1 MPQKFRRPLGNSL
14 LDTLD
19 HDTYERLR
27 PDLEPISFSLGEVI
41 YEPGTRVKQ
50 VYFPTTSHVSLLYTM
65 LDGATAAMGMVG
77 KEGMVGIS
85 LFMGAENTS
94 NRAVVQ
100 GSGKALRLRGQAML
114 NEFRSCGQFQR
125 LLLRYTHSLLTQIS
139 QTAVCNRL
147 HPVEQRL
154 CRWLLMVR
162 DRTESDDLQMTQEFI
177 ANMLGVR
184 REGVTHAAHGLQK
197 AGLIRYVRG
206 HIKVLDREG
215 LEAGVCECYEVV
227 RGA

>member
-100 GSGKALRLRGQAML
+100 GSGKALRLRGQSML

>member
-50 VYFPTTSHVSLLYTM
+50 VYFPTT
-65 LDGATAAMGMVG
+65 
-77 KEGMVGIS
+77 
-85 LFMGAENTS
+85 
-94 NRAVVQ
+94 
-100 GSGKALRLRGQAML
+100 L

>member
-1 MPQKFRRPLGNSL
+1 MPQNLLRPFGNSL
-14 LDTLD
+14 LDALG
-19 HDTYERLR
+19 HDSYGRLR
-27 PDLEPISFSLGEVI
+27 PDLEPVFFSLGEVV
-41 YEPGTRVKQ
+41 YEPGTKITK

-65 LDGATAAMGMVG
+65 LDGATAAMGVVG
-77 KEGMVGIS
+77 KEGMVGS
-85 LFMGAENTS
+85 LLFMGAENTS

-184 REGVTHAAHGLQK
+184 REGVTHAA
-197 AGLIRYVRG
+197 
-206 HIKVLDREG
+206 
-215 LEAGVCECYEVV
+215 
-227 RGA
+227 